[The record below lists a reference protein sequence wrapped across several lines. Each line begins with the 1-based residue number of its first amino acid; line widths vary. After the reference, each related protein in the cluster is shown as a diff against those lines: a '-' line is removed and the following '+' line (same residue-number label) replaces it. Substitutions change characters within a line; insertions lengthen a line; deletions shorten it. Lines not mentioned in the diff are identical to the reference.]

1 MLSQTMNDVSEPA
14 EPGST
19 LESRQ
24 ASLLVSK
31 DAKSFTVT
39 FPWNLSDS
47 ERGADWISIRLG
59 ESAELDLVNSALPR
73 GSPVSLDQFLSKKG
87 SLISPLRKRLC
98 SVGRDQLSP
107 GPSGPSADWLD
118 TMGEHIITESMSNAR
133 GIITLELATPSDMA
147 LAVGGGVQTQRLTV
161 PTGTDW

>member
-24 ASLLVSK
+24 ASFVVSR

-39 FPWNLSDS
+39 FPSNLSDS

-59 ESAELDLVNSALPR
+59 ERAELDLVNYALPK
-73 GSPVSLDQFLSKKG
+73 GSPVSLDQFLSRKG
-87 SLISPLRKRLC
+87 SLRSPFRKRLC
-98 SVGRDQLSP
+98 SVGSSQLSP
-107 GPSGPSADWLD
+107 GPSGPVVD
-118 TMGEHIITESMSNAR
+118 
-133 GIITLELATPSDMA
+133 
-147 LAVGGGVQTQRLTV
+147 
-161 PTGTDW
+161 